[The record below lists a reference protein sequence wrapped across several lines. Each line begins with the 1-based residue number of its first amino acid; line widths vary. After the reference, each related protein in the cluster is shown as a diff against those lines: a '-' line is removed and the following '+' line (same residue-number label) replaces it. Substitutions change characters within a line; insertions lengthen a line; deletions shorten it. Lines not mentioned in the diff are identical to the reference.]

1 MSNELRNKL
10 LKFRGTVSEA
20 ELEKMKKMLP
30 GINTSN
36 VMKGSISDKELQ
48 FLKKNMPNLKRY
60 R

>member
-1 MSNELRNKL
+1 MSNELKNKL

-36 VMKGSISDKELQ
+36 IMKGSISDKELQ
-48 FLKKNMPNLKRY
+48 FLKKNMPNL
-60 R
+60 